1 MRRGISGRGGRW
13 RLLIGV
19 EEVGD
24 FAGYLLQRIEFQSG
38 GSSGR
43 VYYYISVLFEAL
55 HSDAVTL

>member
-1 MRRGISGRGGRW
+1 M
-13 RLLIGV
+13 
-19 EEVGD
+19 GD

-43 VYYYISVLFEAL
+43 VYYYISVPFEAL